1 MMTARAGEIVC
12 FSYLAAAHLWR
23 VPQFPAANS
32 GAPIVEVE
40 DSIAADAPMT
50 AAVLSALGVPTLLL
64 TNEIG
69 DDQLGEQVRAWLHQ
83 HRVPAAAATH
93 GSLSTPSITVV
104 VDGVQTRTWFAHLPG
119 VVGSLVEVD
128 LSPVQTAAFVYVD
141 AYELIETAAVRVI
154 TAARAANVPLLINLG
169 GSPLS
174 DEVRGIV
181 TGYEKL
187 HIQTNVDDGN
197 HAEAPAVARSLLTRT
212 QAAWAV
218 VTAGASGAVA
228 VGSRDEIFVPA
239 FPVNV
244 RHTHCA
250 GAAFSGGLLYG
261 LHKGWSME
269 RSLVIASASGALR
282 CARHHSAP
290 LPTLVE
296 LEAAIAGGG
305 LQQRQSR
312 HAS

>member
-1 MMTARAGEIVC
+1 MTARASEIVC
-12 FSYLAAAHLWR
+12 FSYLAAAQLWR
-23 VPQFPAANS
+23 VPQFPTANS

-50 AAVLSALGVPTLLL
+50 AAVLAALGVPTLLM
-64 TNEIG
+64 TNGIG
-69 DDQLGEQVRAWLHQ
+69 DDRPGEQVRTWLRQ
-83 HRVPAAAATH
+83 HRVPVTAAIH
-93 GSLSTPSITVV
+93 ESLSTPSITVV

-119 VVGSLVEVD
+119 VVGSLVEID
-128 LSPVQTAAFVYVD
+128 LLPIQTATFVYVD

-154 TAARAANVPLLINLG
+154 VAARAANVPLLINLG

-174 DEVRGIV
+174 DEVRRIV
-181 TGYEKL
+181 AGYEKL

-197 HAEAPAVARSLLTRT
+197 HAEAPVVARSLLTRT

-228 VGSRDEIFVPA
+228 VGPREEVLAPA
-239 FPVNV
+239 FRVNV
-244 RHTHCA
+244 QHTHCA

-261 LHKGWSME
+261 LDKGWSMQ
-269 RSLVIASASGALR
+269 RSMVLASASGALR

-296 LEAAIAGGG
+296 LEALVHRRVA
-305 LQQRQSR
+305 
-312 HAS
+312 

>member
-12 FSYLAAAHLWR
+12 FSYPAAAHLWR

-32 GAPIVEVE
+32 GAPITEVE

-104 VDGVQTRTWFAHLPG
+104 VDGVETRTWFAHLPG
-119 VVGSLVEVD
+119 VAETLQQVD

-154 TAARAANVPLLINLG
+154 VAARAANVPLLINLG
-169 GSPLS
+169 GSPLP
-174 DEVRGIV
+174 DEVRRVV

-197 HAEAPAVARSLLTRT
+197 HAEAPVVARSLLTRT

-228 VGSRDEIFVPA
+228 VSPREEIFVPA

-250 GAAFSGGLLYG
+250 GAAFSGGFLHG